1 MGINRVVENDGLYYY
16 SDEEFLIKDEE
27 MILIL
32 KKVFLFSV

>member
-1 MGINRVVENDGLYYY
+1 MGINRVVENDGLYSY